1 MRDDST
7 VNLND
12 LEITAVIKCP
22 YCGKSKIF
30 SYFNASGMI
39 SSNCSV
45 CTRMVLWDLDNMT
58 AYKASV
64 KKFAS

>member
-22 YCGKSKIF
+22 YCGKSKMF

-45 CTRMVLWDLDNMT
+45 CTSIIHAN
-58 AYKASV
+58 
-64 KKFAS
+64 